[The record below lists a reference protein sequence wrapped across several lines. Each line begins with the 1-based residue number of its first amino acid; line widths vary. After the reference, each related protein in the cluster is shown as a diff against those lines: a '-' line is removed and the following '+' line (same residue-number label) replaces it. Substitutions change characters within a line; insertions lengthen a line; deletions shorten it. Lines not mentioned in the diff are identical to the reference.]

1 MNKKQKLLLA
11 KKRLELDIKK
21 QEYVLMKDFLQ
32 VKNQYNPAKMATAIA
47 FQFLGASDSEL
58 KDMSGLSIEQKVAV
72 ESRINQR
79 KNLREMIFNIFTFVD
94 LAFTSFSDKMLLRLI
109 KDHEKFVDK

>member
-1 MNKKQKLLLA
+1 MNSKKRLSMA

-32 VKNQYNPAKMATAIA
+32 VKSRYNPAKMATSIA
-47 FQFLGASDSEL
+47 FQVLGESDTE
-58 KDMSGLSIEQKVAV
+58 MREVEGLSVEQRVEA

-79 KNLREMIFNIFTFVD
+79 RNLREIILNILTFVD
-94 LAFTSFSDKMLLRLI
+94 LTFTTFSDKMLQRLI
-109 KDHEKFVDK
+109 KDHEKYVK